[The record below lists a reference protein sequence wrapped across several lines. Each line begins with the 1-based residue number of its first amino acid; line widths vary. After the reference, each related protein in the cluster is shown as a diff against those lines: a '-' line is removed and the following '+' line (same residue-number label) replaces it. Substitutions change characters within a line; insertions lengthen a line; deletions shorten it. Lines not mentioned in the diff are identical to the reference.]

1 MKSTSNLRFSHF
13 SGFKEQ
19 STSSTN
25 NIPITAITTKKSQRI
40 KSRQQKEDIYTP
52 TEKLLKEYLSL
63 VTPLELASA
72 IERFQPKVVLCKPCI
87 NRQNRDVLN
96 RLELSQMLPRLEA
109 VTEMKFVGIVLHK
122 HLDGDRFY
130 VRWRPFNVL
139 DDEYVTCELAVST
152 KLVKTV
158 SIAEM
163 TVRQKQAVCE
173 KILKR
178 DVKTARSTT
187 LFYLSELKTFPVT
200 N

>member
-1 MKSTSNLRFSHF
+1 
-13 SGFKEQ
+13 
-19 STSSTN
+19 
-25 NIPITAITTKKSQRI
+25 
-40 KSRQQKEDIYTP
+40 
-52 TEKLLKEYLSL
+52 
-63 VTPLELASA
+63 
-72 IERFQPKVVLCKPCI
+72 
-87 NRQNRDVLN
+87 
-96 RLELSQMLPRLEA
+96 MLPRLEA